1 MCYGTAVE
9 SITLA
14 VNTERDLSDQDIA
27 QSTPDPFDIL
37 QKILASD
44 EIDRDAFRL
53 SLWVGF
59 YTGGLFTELQS
70 RFGLHR
76 DESNVL
82 FSLAQYGQLTAKS
95 ICEALGRPR
104 NSISRAVERLMR
116 KALILA
122 ETDPTDRRQVLLTA
136 TSEGEQMCRRILQV
150 SRARESV
157 MLSCL
162 SPAERLALDSV
173 LTKLVDHAPDW
184 MSAAQK
190 PTMSRLDSTADLERV
205 RFNPVHIQR
214 L

>member
-1 MCYGTAVE
+1 MELPIELIRPAD
-9 SITLA
+9 
-14 VNTERDLSDQDIA
+14 NTERNLSEQDIA
-27 QSTPDPFDIL
+27 QSAPDPFHIL
-37 QKILASD
+37 QRILASD

-59 YTGGLFTELQS
+59 YTGGLFAELQN
-70 RFGLHR
+70 RFALHR

-82 FSLAQYGQLTAKS
+82 FSLVQYGQLTAKS
-95 ICEALGRPR
+95 ICETLGRPR

-136 TSEGEQMCRRILQV
+136 TSEGQQMCRQILQV

-173 LTKLVDHAPDW
+173 LAKLMDRAPDW
-184 MSAAQK
+184 MSAAQR
-190 PTMSRLDSTADLERV
+190 PTMAG
-205 RFNPVHIQR
+205 
-214 L
+214 

>member
-1 MCYGTAVE
+1 M
-9 SITLA
+9 
-14 VNTERDLSDQDIA
+14 SDPDMT
-27 QSTPDPFDIL
+27 QSAPETFHIL

-59 YTGGLFTELQS
+59 YTAGLFAELQN
-70 RFGLHR
+70 RLGLHR

-82 FSLAQYGQLTAKS
+82 FSLVQYGQLTAKS

-116 KALILA
+116 KRLILA
-122 ETDPTDRRQVLLTA
+122 ETDPTDRRQILLTA
-136 TSEGEQMCRRILQV
+136 TPEGRRLCKQILQV
-150 SRARESV
+150 SRTRQSV
-157 MLSCL
+157 MLSSL

-173 LTKLVDHAPDW
+173 LTKLISHAPDW

-190 PTMSRLDSTADLERV
+190 PSVGGPDGIPALKQARRVKPRTGIDLDDP
-205 RFNPVHIQR
+205 N
-214 L
+214 